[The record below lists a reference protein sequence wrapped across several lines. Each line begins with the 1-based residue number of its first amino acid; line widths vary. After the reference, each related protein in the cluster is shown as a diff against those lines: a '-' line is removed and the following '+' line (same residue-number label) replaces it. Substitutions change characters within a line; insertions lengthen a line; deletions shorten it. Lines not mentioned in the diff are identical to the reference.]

1 MYGLEENADLGV
13 SQPSAR
19 SSIARARI
27 VSYREMRLEGGREVE
42 EVSYDLSQ
50 LGWKAFQDV
59 AAAIASEV
67 LKRPLQTFLGSNDG
81 GRDAA
86 FIGRWDNPGDTFQ
99 KSTIQCKFMGKPGA
113 NLTLSTLKAE
123 LPKAKKLASDGLA
136 DDYVILT
143 NAGVSGEADAEICAA
158 FEAVG
163 VKTCRV
169 FGETWIVQQLKENPK
184 LRMLVPRVY
193 GIGDLS
199 HIITG
204 HGYKQAKAILD
215 SMGSDLSCF
224 VPTDA
229 YRSAVQALREHG
241 FVILLGDPA
250 SGKSTIA
257 AILALGAI
265 DDGCLGALKINSPDQ
280 LNLWHPGEK
289 QFLWVDD
296 AFGPNHFD
304 ASRMSRWNAE
314 LGALKAAVE
323 GGARIVFTSRNYIWE
338 AARPHLK
345 TSAFPLLKES
355 QVVVNVHALSEQ
367 ERAQMLYNHVR
378 RAQPQAIRKRLKPH
392 LSAIAANETFLPE
405 TARRLGD
412 PLFTNNLVISRE
424 RLIRLVEHP
433 VEFLT
438 EVLEQLDD
446 ASRAA
451 VALIFMNSQTGVPSP
466 ITASPALETVTRLMG
481 VRSAE
486 LARAMQHLND
496 SLTLLISEEDGDL
509 WVFRHPTITDAFAS
523 IVGASPELVELYVS
537 GAKIDRLLREA
548 ACRPKTADDRHIRIP
563 PSLYPVLLDRLKA
576 FPLDEGLMSFLGA
589 RCEKA
594 FLIEVLNVRPDINEW
609 AAKASLVG
617 LGLSGKL
624 LIAAMASWGL
634 LAEDVRRGMVAKIK
648 DHSITWLDARPL
660 TDPILRQIFRD
671 DEFVDYTVAF
681 RKEWLLD
688 IPNIFNELRRYSS
701 EDEIGL
707 YEELK
712 ENLQTAQAYFEMGTD
727 NDFARLYA
735 QIDDH
740 LEALEADQWEPD
752 SSGWDPSAM
761 KKSAPPSDGADL
773 IFDDVDD

>member
-1 MYGLEENADLGV
+1 M
-13 SQPSAR
+13 
-19 SSIARARI
+19 
-27 VSYREMRLEGGREVE
+27 
-42 EVSYDLSQ
+42 SYDLSQ
-50 LGWKAFQDV
+50 LGWKAFQDL

-67 LKRPLQTFLGSNDG
+67 LKRPIQTFLGSNDG

-86 FIGRWDNPGDTFQ
+86 FIGRWGHPSDAAE
-99 KSTIQCKFMGKPGA
+99 KSTIQCKFIGKPGT
-113 NLTLSTLKAE
+113 NLTLSALKAE

-136 DDYVILT
+136 DDYIILT
-143 NAGVSGEADAEICAA
+143 NAGVSGEADAQICAA

-169 FGETWIVQQLKENPK
+169 FGETWIVQHLRENPK

-224 VPTDA
+224 VPTDS
-229 YRSAVQALREHG
+229 YRSAVTALRKHG

-265 DDGCLGALKINSPDQ
+265 DDGCLGAIKINSPDQ

-296 AFGPNHFD
+296 AFGSNHFD
-304 ASRMSRWNAE
+304 AARMSRWNAE

-323 GGARIVFTSRNYIWE
+323 GGARVVFTSRNYIWE

-345 TSAFPLLKES
+345 TNTFPLLKQS
-355 QVVVNVHALSEQ
+355 QVVVNVNALSEQ
-367 ERAQMLYNHVR
+367 ERAQMLYNHIK
-378 RAQPQAIRKRLKPH
+378 RAQPKAIRKRLKPH
-392 LSAIAANETFLPE
+392 LSAIATNEAFLPE

-412 PLFTNNLVISRE
+412 PLFTQNLVISRE
-424 RLIRLVEHP
+424 RLIRLVEQP

-446 ASRAA
+446 ASCAA

-481 VRSAE
+481 VKSAE

-496 SLTLLISEEDGDL
+496 SLTLLISEDDGDR
-509 WVFRHPTITDAFAS
+509 WVFRHPTITDAFAT
-523 IVGASPELVELYVS
+523 IVGASPELVELYVH

-548 ACRPKTADDRHIRIP
+548 VCRTKTADEKHIRIP
-563 PSLYPVLLDRLKA
+563 PSLYPVLLERLKT

-589 RCEKA
+589 RCEET
-594 FLIEVLNVRPDINEW
+594 FLVKVLNVRPDIYEW
-609 AAKASLVG
+609 AAKANPVG
-617 LGLSGKL
+617 LGLSGRL
-624 LIAAMASWGL
+624 LVAALACWGL
-634 LAEDVRRGMVAKIK
+634 LAEDVRKGMVAEIK
-648 DHSITWLDARPL
+648 DHSITWFDARPL
-660 TDPILRQIFRD
+660 TDPILRQIFKD
-671 DEFVDYTVAF
+671 DEFVDYTDAF
-681 RKEWLLD
+681 RKEWLFD
-688 IPNIFNELRRYSS
+688 IPNVFNEFGRYSS

-712 ENLQTAQAYFEMGTD
+712 ENLQTAQTYFRMETD
-727 NDFARLYA
+727 GDFAPLYA

-740 LEALEADQWEPD
+740 IEALEADQSEPD

-761 KKSAPPSDGADL
+761 IKSSIASGGTDS
-773 IFDDVDD
+773 IFDDVDE

>member
-1 MYGLEENADLGV
+1 LAQVATTAD
-13 SQPSAR
+13 
-19 SSIARARI
+19 
-27 VSYREMRLEGGREVE
+27 GGD

-59 AAAIASEV
+59 AAAIAAEV
-67 LKRPLQTFLGSNDG
+67 LGRPVQTFLGSNDG

-86 FIGRWDNPGDTFQ
+86 FIGRWDSPGDAVE
-99 KSTIQCKFMGKPGA
+99 KSTIQCKFLGKPGA
-113 NLTLSTLKAE
+113 NLTLSNLNAE
-123 LPKAKKLASDGLA
+123 LPKARKLAADGLA
-136 DDYVILT
+136 DDYVILS
-143 NAGVSGEADAEICAA
+143 NAGVSGHADAEICAA
-158 FEAVG
+158 FEAMG
-163 VKTCRV
+163 VKKCRV
-169 FGETWIVQQLKENPK
+169 FGGTWIVQQLTENPK

-229 YRSAVQALREHG
+229 YRSAVKALQEHG

-265 DDGCLGALKINSPDQ
+265 DDGCLGALKINAPDQ

-345 TSAFPLLKES
+345 TSGFPLLKES

-367 ERAQMLYNHVR
+367 ERAQMLYNHAR
-378 RAQPQAIRKRLKPH
+378 RIQPQAMRKRLKPH
-392 LSAIAANETFLPE
+392 LAAIAANREFLPE

-412 PLFTNNLVISRE
+412 PLFTKNLVISRE

-451 VALIFMNSQTGVPSP
+451 VALIFLNSQTGVPSP
-466 ITASPALETVTRLMG
+466 IGTSPALEMVTRLMG
-481 VRSAE
+481 VRPAE

-496 SLTLLISEEDGDL
+496 SLTRLVSEDDGDR
-509 WVFRHPTITDAFAS
+509 WIFRHPTVSDAFAA
-523 IVGASPELVELYVS
+523 IVGASPELIELYVH

-548 ACRPKTADDRHIRIP
+548 ACQPRAADNMRIRIP
-563 PSLYPVLLDRLKA
+563 PTLYPILLDRLKLC
-576 FPLDEGLMSFLGA
+576 PLDEALMSFLGA

-594 FLIEVLNVRPDINEW
+594 FLLKVVKVRPDILEW
-609 AAKASLVG
+609 AAKADLAS

-624 LIAAMASWGL
+624 LVAAMASWDL
-634 LAEDVRRGMVAKIK
+634 IPEDLRTEMVASVRR
-648 DHSITWLDARPL
+648 HSLTWLDARPL
-660 TDPILRQIFRD
+660 TDKILRQVFKD
-671 DEFVDYTVAF
+671 AEFDAYAEAF
-681 RKEWLLD
+681 HRVWLSD
-688 IPNIFNELRRYSS
+688 IPNVFAAFRRFSSDNEVSMY
-701 EDEIGL
+701 EDF
-707 YEELK
+707 K
-712 ENLQTAQAYFEMGTD
+712 ENLQTAQAYFELEGD
-727 NDFARLYA
+727 SDFDELYA
-735 QIDDH
+735 QIDAH
-740 LEALEADQWEPD
+740 IEALEADQPEPD
-752 SSGWDPSAM
+752 GSAWNPSSMDKSLSPSNEA
-761 KKSAPPSDGADL
+761 SQ
-773 IFDDVDD
+773 IFDDVDA

>member
-1 MYGLEENADLGV
+1 M
-13 SQPSAR
+13 
-19 SSIARARI
+19 
-27 VSYREMRLEGGREVE
+27 
-42 EVSYDLSQ
+42 SYDLSQ
-50 LGWKAFQDV
+50 LGWKAFQDM

-67 LKRPLQTFLGSNDG
+67 LQRPLQTFLGSNDG

-86 FIGRWDNPGDTFQ
+86 FIGCWDGPGDTVQ
-99 KSTIQCKFMGKPGA
+99 KSTIQCKFIGKPGA

-136 DDYVILT
+136 EDYIILT
-143 NAGVSGEADAEICAA
+143 NAGVSGEADAQICQA

-169 FGETWIVQQLKENPK
+169 FGETWVVQQLKENPK

-229 YRSAVQALREHG
+229 YRSAVKALREHG

-257 AILALGAI
+257 AILALAAI

-338 AARPHLK
+338 AARPHLR
-345 TSAFPLLKES
+345 TNAFPLLKES

-378 RAQPQAIRKRLKPH
+378 RAQPQTIRRRLKPH
-392 LSAIAANETFLPE
+392 LSAIASNKAFLPE

-412 PLFTNNLVISRE
+412 ALFTNNLVISRE

-466 ITASPALETVTRLMG
+466 ITASPALETVTRLTG
-481 VRSAE
+481 VNSAE

-496 SLTLLISEEDGDL
+496 SLTLLISEDDGDL
-509 WVFRHPTITDAFAS
+509 WIFRHPTIADAFAT
-523 IVGASPELVELYVS
+523 IVGASPELVELYVH

-548 ACRPKTADDRHIRIP
+548 ACRPKAADDRYIRIP
-563 PSLYPVLLDRLKA
+563 PSLYPVLLNRLKP

-594 FLIEVLNVRPDINEW
+594 FLIEVLKVRPDIYEW

-617 LGLSGKL
+617 LSLSGKL
-624 LIAAMASWGL
+624 LVAAMASWGL
-634 LAEDVRRGMVAKIK
+634 LAEDVRKGMVVAVQ
-648 DHSITWLDARPL
+648 DYSLTWLDARPL
-660 TDPILRQIFRD
+660 TDLTLRQIFKD
-671 DEFVDYTVAF
+671 DEFVDFTESF
-681 RKEWLLD
+681 RKEWLSD
-688 IPNIFNELRRYSS
+688 IPSVFNELGRFSS
-701 EDEIGL
+701 ENEIGL

-712 ENLQTAQAYFEMGTD
+712 ENLQTAQAYFKLEAD
-727 NDFARLYA
+727 DDFNQLYA

-740 LEALEADQWEPD
+740 IEALEAEKPEPD
-752 SSGWDPSAM
+752 GSGWDPSAM
-761 KKSAPPSDGADL
+761 NKFANSSDGTNS
-773 IFDDVDD
+773 IFDDVDN